1 MARHRLTRLE
11 QLKGL
16 RKAVRSPRTPSWL
29 KPSIR
34 RYLRK
39 IEEELRH
46 AGKRDER
53 TLLQIRGK
61 STVPC

>member
-1 MARHRLTRLE
+1 MARHKLTRLQ
-11 QLKGL
+11 QLQGL

-34 RYLRK
+34 RYLRR

-46 AGKRDER
+46 GKENGGIDA
-53 TLLQIRGK
+53 IAN
-61 STVPC
+61 

>member
-1 MARHRLTRLE
+1 MARHKLTRLE

-34 RYLRK
+34 RYLNK

-46 AGKRDER
+46 GRKKRGVDAI
-53 TLLQIRGK
+53 TN
-61 STVPC
+61 